1 MRVFAYACCNV
12 DTPVR
17 RGLLPLTSS
26 RSSLA
31 PTILARAPGFARSR
45 GDLRGGHVPRTDE
58 RGEHAIAGVFYAR
71 LTPWEIAHVFDEALA
86 TRAGVGAG
94 RSWAGTR
101 PPWDDGLWHVD
112 GRQARELSLAMDA
125 DWAKELRTE
134 LSVDHA
140 ERLPILEALAA
151 SDIVAF
157 EPAEHE
163 SGERLWNVYWCL
175 AALEDLPK
183 TVAQELRASSLWC
196 FREAR
201 ARAAG
206 ERWVGTFAKPYSRRG
221 RARRGRGGR
230 AGTALPDAGRAR
242 GADRS

>member
-1 MRVFAYACCNV
+1 M
-12 DTPVR
+12 
-17 RGLLPLTSS
+17 
-26 RSSLA
+26 
-31 PTILARAPGFARSR
+31 
-45 GDLRGGHVPRTDE
+45 PRTDE

-157 EPAEHE
+157 EPAKHE